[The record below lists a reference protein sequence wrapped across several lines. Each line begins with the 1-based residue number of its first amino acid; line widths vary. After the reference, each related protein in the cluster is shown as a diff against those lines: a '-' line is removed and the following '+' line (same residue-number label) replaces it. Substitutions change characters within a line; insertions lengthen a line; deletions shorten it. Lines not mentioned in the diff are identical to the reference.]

1 MIPLVCSGR
10 YAVGDNVLCTPVPA
24 SLVTMPTRW
33 HGVGIGRGV
42 LGLCPFGCSGQNAIN
57 SDTGNAGGGK
67 GVVTWAPGADPGI
80 GTSPK
85 LVDPVPGNGIP
96 PELVDPARPVLP
108 GAPITGAPTAG
119 APIAP
124 GVRGV
129 SVSVAPSDTGI
140 APGIAIP

>member
-1 MIPLVCSGR
+1 M
-10 YAVGDNVLCTPVPA
+10 
-24 SLVTMPTRW
+24 
-33 HGVGIGRGV
+33 
-42 LGLCPFGCSGQNAIN
+42 LGLVPFGCSGQNAIK
-57 SDTGNAGGGK
+57 SDTGNVGGGK

-85 LVDPVPGNGIP
+85 LVDPVPGNGTPPELVDPVPGNGTP

-108 GAPITGAPTAG
+108 GVSITGAPTAG

-129 SVSVAPSDTGI
+129 PVSVAPSDIGI
-140 APGIAIP
+140 AAGIAIP